1 MKARDPESL
10 INKTSYKKVE
20 GQSLYKFNQLVS
32 SMKTHQSA
40 MYAFVEF
47 ECHFAKLSKR
57 DQRLVGVDKV
67 LMFVKSIDLKER
79 KAIGIQLEDNDG
91 ANGLTEDWTKVER
104 VCQL

>member
-1 MKARDPESL
+1 MEITLKARDPESL
-10 INKTSYKKVE
+10 INKTSYKTVE

-40 MYAFVEF
+40 MHAFVEF

-79 KAIGIQLEDNDG
+79 KDIRIRLENDDG
-91 ANGLTEDWTKVER
+91 GNGLTKDWKTT
-104 VCQL
+104 